1 MVKTNRRQKRK
12 GEKILDLNDVA
23 KIIQEYLADSPL
35 VVLGSGASVPYGL
48 PTMSGLAG
56 VLRKDPLLQAE
67 KNSAKL
73 FSDMD
78 SIGLEAAIDNNTLS
92 EDAKNRIRTMTWEC
106 INEKDL
112 KLLKDKNL
120 EDRMQSLVKLIKKI
134 ITTSPNQ
141 LTIVTTNY
149 DRLSEY
155 ATDLYTVTT
164 VTGFEGNLFR
174 KFDGFSEFV
183 NNKRIAARERV
194 VKILKVHGSLDW
206 FKTENEDIVSFP
218 LQEQIPSGYTPL
230 IVPPGKEKYSTTH
243 DEPYRSIIEEAD
255 KEFKKAG
262 SFLCIGY
269 GFNDSHIQPKLIS
282 QIKSG
287 GKPIVVITK
296 KATDEC
302 LRLVADA
309 NVKKYIILED
319 NCSETRIITNNED
332 TTVSGC
338 IWSLDEFMEVW

>member
-1 MVKTNRRQKRK
+1 M
-12 GEKILDLNDVA
+12 A
-23 KIIQEYLADSPL
+23 KLIQDYLSDSPL

-48 PTMSGLAG
+48 PTMSGLAS
-56 VLRKDPLLQAE
+56 VLRKDALLQME
-67 KNSAKL
+67 KDSTKL

-78 SIGLEAAIDNNTLS
+78 SLGLEAAIDNSLLS
-92 EDAKNRIRTMTWEC
+92 EAAKNQIRRLTWDC
-106 INEKDL
+106 INEGDIVLFRDKDL
-112 KLLKDKNL
+112 
-120 EDRMQSLVKLIKKI
+120 EERMQSLVQLIKKI

-141 LTIVTTNY
+141 FTVVTTNY
-149 DRLSEY
+149 DRLFEY
-155 ATDLYTVTT
+155 ATDLYGAST
-164 VTGFEGNLFR
+164 VTGFEGNFFR
-174 KFDGFSEFV
+174 KFYGFSDSV

-206 FKTENEDIVSFP
+206 FMAEDGSIISFP
-218 LQEQIPSGYTPL
+218 LQEKIPTGCTPL

-243 DEPYRSIIEEAD
+243 EEPYRTIIEEAD
-255 KEFKKAG
+255 KEFKRAG

-302 LRLVADA
+302 LRLVTDT
-309 NVKKYIILED
+309 NVKKYLILED
-319 NCSETRIITNNED
+319 NGSETRAISNNEY
-332 TTVSGC
+332 TNVNGS
-338 IWSLDEFMEVW
+338 IWSLKDFMEVW

>member
-1 MVKTNRRQKRK
+1 M
-12 GEKILDLNDVA
+12 DLNDVA
-23 KIIQEYLADSPL
+23 KMIQEYLSDSPL

-48 PTMSGLAG
+48 PTMGGLASELREDA
-56 VLRKDPLLQAE
+56 VLQNE
-67 KNSAKL
+67 KNSTKL

-78 SIGLEAAIDNNTLS
+78 SLGLEAAIDNSLLS
-92 EDAKNRIRTMTWEC
+92 ENAKNQIRILTWDC
-106 INEKDL
+106 INKKDL
-112 KLLKDKNL
+112 VLFRDKNL
-120 EDRMQSLVKLIKKI
+120 VDKMQSLVQLIKKI

-141 LTIVTTNY
+141 FTVVTTNY

-155 ATDLYTVTT
+155 AADLYGAST
-164 VTGFEGNLFR
+164 VTGFEGNFLR
-174 KFDGFSEFV
+174 KFDGFSDSI

-206 FKTENEDIVSFP
+206 FKANDDSIVSFP
-218 LQEQIPSGYTPL
+218 LQEKIPTGYTPL

-243 DEPYRSIIEEAD
+243 EEPYRTIIEEAD
-255 KEFKKAG
+255 KEFKKAC

-302 LRLVADA
+302 IRLVADT
-309 NVKKYIILED
+309 NVKKYLILED
-319 NCSETRIITNNED
+319 NGSGTRVITNDED
-332 TTVSGC
+332 TNISC
-338 IWSLDEFMEVW
+338 SIWSLKDFMEVW

>member
-1 MVKTNRRQKRK
+1 M
-12 GEKILDLNDVA
+12 A
-23 KIIQEYLADSPL
+23 KMIQEYLSDSPL

-48 PTMSGLAG
+48 PTMIGLASELREDA
-56 VLRKDPLLQAE
+56 VLQNE
-67 KNSAKL
+67 KNSTKL

-78 SIGLEAAIDNNTLS
+78 SLGLEAAIDNSLLS
-92 EDAKNRIRTMTWEC
+92 ENAKNQIRILTWDC
-106 INEKDL
+106 INKKDL
-112 KLLKDKNL
+112 VLFGDENLVDK
-120 EDRMQSLVKLIKKI
+120 MQSLVQLIKKI

-141 LTIVTTNY
+141 FTVVTTNY

-155 ATDLYTVTT
+155 AADLYGAST
-164 VTGFEGNLFR
+164 VTGFEGNFLR
-174 KFDGFSEFV
+174 KFDGFSDSI

-206 FKTENEDIVSFP
+206 FKAEDDSIISFP
-218 LQEQIPSGYTPL
+218 LQEKIPTGYTPL
-230 IVPPGKEKYSTTH
+230 IVPPGREKYSTTH
-243 DEPYRSIIEEAD
+243 EEPYRTIIEEAD
-255 KEFKKAG
+255 KEFKRAG

-302 LRLVADA
+302 IRLVADT
-309 NVKKYIILED
+309 NVKKYLILED
-319 NCSETRIITNNED
+319 NGSGTRVITNDED
-332 TTVSGC
+332 TNISC
-338 IWSLDEFMEVW
+338 SIWSLKDFMEVW

>member
-1 MVKTNRRQKRK
+1 MD
-12 GEKILDLNDVA
+12 LDLNDVT
-23 KIIQEYLADSPL
+23 KMIQEYLADSPL

-48 PTMSGLAG
+48 PTMSGLAS
-56 VLRKDPLLQAE
+56 VLRKDALLQVE
-67 KNSAKL
+67 KDAAKL

-78 SIGLEAAIDNNTLS
+78 SVGLEAAIDNSLLS
-92 EDAKNRIRTMTWEC
+92 ENAKNQIRKLTWDC
-106 INEKDL
+106 INKADLALFGDKD
-112 KLLKDKNL
+112 L
-120 EDRMQSLVKLIKKI
+120 EDRMQSLVQLIKKI
-134 ITTSPNQ
+134 ITASPNQ
-141 LTIVTTNY
+141 ITVVTTNY

-155 ATDLYTVTT
+155 ATDLYGAST

-174 KFDGFSEFV
+174 KFYGFSDSV
-183 NNKRIAARERV
+183 NNKRIVARERV

-206 FKTENEDIVSFP
+206 FMAEDGSIISFP
-218 LQEQIPSGYTPL
+218 LQEKIPTGYTPL

-243 DEPYRSIIEEAD
+243 EEPYRTIIEEAD
-255 KEFKKAG
+255 REFKKAG

-302 LRLVADA
+302 LRLVSDK
-309 NVKKYIILED
+309 NVKKYLILED
-319 NCSETRIITNNED
+319 NDSETRVISKNED
-332 TTVSGC
+332 TNVSRS
-338 IWSLDEFMEVW
+338 IWSLKGFMEVW

>member
-1 MVKTNRRQKRK
+1 M
-12 GEKILDLNDVA
+12 A
-23 KIIQEYLADSPL
+23 KMIQEYLSDSPL
-35 VVLGSGASVPYGL
+35 VVLGSGSSVPYGL
-48 PTMSGLAG
+48 PTMNELAS
-56 VLRKDPLLQAE
+56 VLRKDAVLQNE
-67 KNSAKL
+67 KDSIKL

-78 SIGLEAAIDNNTLS
+78 SLGLEAAIDNSLLS
-92 EDAKNRIRTMTWEC
+92 ENAKNQIRILTWDC
-106 INEKDL
+106 INKKDL
-112 KLLKDKNL
+112 VLFRDKNL
-120 EDRMQSLVKLIKKI
+120 VDKMQSLVQLIKKI

-141 LTIVTTNY
+141 FTVVTTNY

-155 ATDLYTVTT
+155 AADLYGAST
-164 VTGFEGNLFR
+164 VTGFEGNFLR
-174 KFDGFSEFV
+174 KFDGFSDSI

-206 FKTENEDIVSFP
+206 FKAEDDSIISFP
-218 LQEQIPSGYTPL
+218 LQEKIPTGYTPL

-243 DEPYRSIIEEAD
+243 EEPYRTIIEEAD
-255 KEFKKAG
+255 KEFKRAG

-302 LRLVADA
+302 IRLVADT
-309 NVKKYIILED
+309 NVKKYLILED
-319 NCSETRIITNNED
+319 NGSGTRVITNDED
-332 TTVSGC
+332 TNISC
-338 IWSLDEFMEVW
+338 SIWSLKDFMEVW

>member
-1 MVKTNRRQKRK
+1 
-12 GEKILDLNDVA
+12 LDLNDVT
-23 KIIQEYLADSPL
+23 KMIQEYLADSPL

-48 PTMSGLAG
+48 PTMSGLAS
-56 VLRKDPLLQAE
+56 VLRKDTLLQVE
-67 KNSAKL
+67 KDAAKL

-78 SIGLEAAIDNNTLS
+78 SIGLEAAIDNSLLS
-92 EDAKNRIRTMTWEC
+92 ENAKNQIRKLTWDC
-106 INEKDL
+106 INKADL
-112 KLLKDKNL
+112 ALFRDKNL
-120 EDRMQSLVKLIKKI
+120 EDRMQSLVQLIKKI

-141 LTIVTTNY
+141 LTVVTTNY

-155 ATDLYTVTT
+155 ATDLYGAST

-174 KFDGFSEFV
+174 KFYGFSDSV
-183 NNKRIAARERV
+183 NNKRIVARERV

-206 FKTENEDIVSFP
+206 FMAEDGSIISFP
-218 LQEQIPSGYTPL
+218 LQEKIPTGYTPL

-243 DEPYRSIIEEAD
+243 EEPYRTIIEEAD
-255 KEFKKAG
+255 REFKKAG

-302 LRLVADA
+302 LRLVSGT
-309 NVKKYIILED
+309 NVKKYLILED
-319 NCSETRIITNNED
+319 NDSETRVISKNED
-332 TTVSGC
+332 TNVSRS
-338 IWSLDEFMEVW
+338 IWSLKGFMEVW

>member
-1 MVKTNRRQKRK
+1 M
-12 GEKILDLNDVA
+12 DLNDVA

-35 VVLGSGASVPYGL
+35 VVLGSGSSVPYGL
-48 PTMSGLAG
+48 PTMSDLAD
-56 VLRKDPLLQAE
+56 VLRKDSLLQAE
-67 KNSAKL
+67 VNSEKL

-78 SIGLEAAIDNNTLS
+78 SVGLEAAIDNNILS
-92 EDAKNRIRTMTWEC
+92 EKAKSQIRILTWEC
-106 INEKDL
+106 INKADL
-112 KLLKDKNL
+112 ELFKDKNI
-120 EDRMQSLVKLIKKI
+120 EERMQSLVKLIKKI
-134 ITTSPNQ
+134 ITTSSNQ

-155 ATDLYTVTT
+155 AADLYRAST

-174 KFDGFSEFV
+174 KFDGFSEHV

-206 FKTENEDIVSFP
+206 FISKTDDIVSFP
-218 LQEQIPSGYTPL
+218 LQEQIPLGYIPL

-243 DEPYRSIIEEAD
+243 KEPYRTIIEEAD

-296 KATDEC
+296 EATNEC
-302 LRLVADA
+302 LRLVADS
-309 NVKKYIILED
+309 NVRKYIILED
-319 NCSETRIITNNED
+319 NCSETKILSNNED
-332 TTVSGC
+332 ATVSGS
-338 IWSLDEFMEVW
+338 IWSLNEFMEVW

>member
-1 MVKTNRRQKRK
+1 MS
-12 GEKILDLNDVA
+12 LDLNDVA
-23 KIIQEYLADSPL
+23 KKIQEYLADSPL

-48 PTMSGLAG
+48 PTMGGLANE
-56 VLRKDPLLQAE
+56 LRKDSLLQAE
-67 KNSAKL
+67 KNSSKL

-78 SIGLEAAIDNNTLS
+78 TMGLEAAIDNNTLS
-92 EDAKNRIRTMTWEC
+92 ETAKNRIRTLTWEC
-106 INEKDL
+106 INATDLRLFKDEK
-112 KLLKDKNL
+112 L
-120 EDRMQSLVKLIKKI
+120 EERMHVLVQLIKKI

-155 ATDLYTVTT
+155 AADLYGASTVS
-164 VTGFEGNLFR
+164 GFEGNLIR
-174 KFDGFSEFV
+174 RFDGFSDHV

-194 VKILKVHGSLDW
+194 VKVLKVHGSLDW
-206 FKTENEDIVSFP
+206 FMSEDGNIISFP
-218 LQEQIPSGYTPL
+218 LQEKVPFGYIPL

-243 DEPYRSIIEEAD
+243 EEPYRTIIEEAD

-282 QIKSG
+282 QIKNA

-302 LRLVADA
+302 MRLVADS
-309 NVKKYIILED
+309 NVKKYLILED
-319 NCSETRIITNNED
+319 NGSETRVVSNNGEAI
-332 TTVSGC
+332 VSGNV
-338 IWSLDEFMEVW
+338 WSLNEFMEVW

>member
-1 MVKTNRRQKRK
+1 M
-12 GEKILDLNDVA
+12 DLNDIA
-23 KIIQEYLADSPL
+23 KLIQEYLADNPL

-48 PTMSGLAG
+48 PTMGGLAD
-56 VLRKDPLLQAE
+56 VLRKDSSLQAE
-67 KNSAKL
+67 KESAKL

-78 SIGLEAAIDNNTLS
+78 LIGLEAAIDDNYLS
-92 EDAKNRIRTMTWEC
+92 DNAKNRIRTLTWEY
-106 INEKDL
+106 INKMDL
-112 KLLKDKNL
+112 KLFKNSNLKDRLQDL
-120 EDRMQSLVKLIKKI
+120 EKLIKKI
-134 ITTSPNQ
+134 VTTSSNQ

-149 DRLSEY
+149 DRVSEY
-155 ATDLYTVTT
+155 ATDLYGASTVI
-164 VTGFEGNLFR
+164 GFEGNLIR
-174 KFDGFSEFV
+174 KFDGFSECV

-206 FKTENEDIVSFP
+206 FKSENEDIVSFP
-218 LQEQIPSGYTPL
+218 LQEQIPLGFTPL

-296 KATDEC
+296 EATSEC
-302 LRLVADA
+302 LRLVADT

-319 NCSETRIITNNED
+319 NGSETRIRSNNEV
-332 TTVSGC
+332 TTVSGS
-338 IWSLDEFMEVW
+338 IWSLNEFMKVW

>member
-1 MVKTNRRQKRK
+1 M
-12 GEKILDLNDVA
+12 DLNDVA
-23 KIIQEYLADSPL
+23 KMIQEYLSDSPL
-35 VVLGSGASVPYGL
+35 VVLGSGSSVPYGL
-48 PTMSGLAG
+48 PTMNELAS
-56 VLRKDPLLQAE
+56 VLRKDAVLQNE
-67 KNSAKL
+67 KDSIKL

-78 SIGLEAAIDNNTLS
+78 SLGLEAAIDNSLLS
-92 EDAKNRIRTMTWEC
+92 ENAKNQIRILTWDC
-106 INEKDL
+106 INKKDL
-112 KLLKDKNL
+112 VLFRDKNL
-120 EDRMQSLVKLIKKI
+120 VDKMQSLVQLIKKI

-141 LTIVTTNY
+141 FTVVTTNY

-155 ATDLYTVTT
+155 AADLYGASI
-164 VTGFEGNLFR
+164 VTGFEGNFLR
-174 KFDGFSEFV
+174 KFDGFSDST

-206 FKTENEDIVSFP
+206 FKANDDSIISFP
-218 LQEQIPSGYTPL
+218 LQEKIPSGYTPL

-243 DEPYRSIIEEAD
+243 EEPYRTVIEEAD

-262 SFLCIGY
+262 SYLCIGY

-302 LRLVADA
+302 IRLVADT
-309 NVKKYIILED
+309 NVKKYLILED
-319 NCSETRIITNNED
+319 NGSGTRVITNDKD
-332 TTVSGC
+332 TNISC
-338 IWSLDEFMEVW
+338 SIWSLKDFMEVW

>member
-1 MVKTNRRQKRK
+1 M
-12 GEKILDLNDVA
+12 DLNDVA
-23 KIIQEYLADSPL
+23 KMIQEYLSDSPL

-48 PTMSGLAG
+48 PTMIGLASELREDA
-56 VLRKDPLLQAE
+56 VLQNE
-67 KNSAKL
+67 KNSTKL

-78 SIGLEAAIDNNTLS
+78 SLGLEGAIDNSLLS
-92 EDAKNRIRTMTWEC
+92 ENAKNQIRILTWDC
-106 INEKDL
+106 INKKDL
-112 KLLKDKNL
+112 VLFRDENLVDK
-120 EDRMQSLVKLIKKI
+120 MQSLVQLIKKI

-141 LTIVTTNY
+141 FTVVTTNY

-155 ATDLYTVTT
+155 AADLYGAST
-164 VTGFEGNLFR
+164 VTGFEGNFLR
-174 KFDGFSEFV
+174 KFDGFSDSI

-206 FKTENEDIVSFP
+206 FKAEDDSIISFP
-218 LQEQIPSGYTPL
+218 LQEKIPTGYTPL

-243 DEPYRSIIEEAD
+243 EEPYRTIIEEAD
-255 KEFKKAG
+255 KEFKRAG

-302 LRLVADA
+302 IRLVADT
-309 NVKKYIILED
+309 NVKKYLILED
-319 NCSETRIITNNED
+319 NGSGTRVITNDED
-332 TTVSGC
+332 TNISC
-338 IWSLDEFMEVW
+338 SIWSLKDFMEVW

>member
-1 MVKTNRRQKRK
+1 MDKSKKK
-12 GEKILDLNDVA
+12 GVFILDLNDVA

-48 PTMSGLAG
+48 PTMGGLAD
-56 VLRKDPLLQAE
+56 VLRRDSLLQAE

-112 KLLKDKNL
+112 KLFKDKNL

-155 ATDLYTVTT
+155 ATDLYRAST

-174 KFDGFSEFV
+174 KFDGFSEYV

-218 LQEQIPSGYTPL
+218 LQKQIPSGYTPL

-319 NCSETRIITNNED
+319 NGSETRIITNNED